1 MSDRPRAFKRK
12 APSGYKRKIAKL
24 EARVVELEQS
34 LAEAEAATARSNSLA
49 AGAELMQTALT
60 DYIRDCLPCESC
72 PAHETE
78 HCDNR
83 TICGAAIEKT
93 VFARLAAFA
102 EDRERSGY

>member
-1 MSDRPRAFKRK
+1 MSNRPRTFKRR

-24 EARVVELEQS
+24 EARVTELEQS
-34 LAEAEAATARSNSLA
+34 LAESDAAAARNNSRA

-72 PAHETE
+72 PAHDTE

-83 TICGAAIEKT
+83 TICGAAIEKS
-93 VFARLAAFA
+93 VFARLNEYA
-102 EDRERSGY
+102 EERQRRGY